1 VNKDILDESVQEIKK
16 EEAKINSSDIKP
28 KPPQNEKSNKR
39 GKSTNKKSG
48 SISIKR
54 VSSDHQEISLPN
66 EARNSKKD
74 NKIIEEEEKQVV
86 LKNQPEIEVHP

>member
-1 VNKDILDESVQEIKK
+1 MNKEIEAESVQEIRI

-28 KPPQNEKSNKR
+28 KPLRIEKSNR
-39 GKSTNKKSG
+39 RAKSSNKKSG

-66 EARNSKKD
+66 EAQKS
-74 NKIIEEEEKQVV
+74 
-86 LKNQPEIEVHP
+86 